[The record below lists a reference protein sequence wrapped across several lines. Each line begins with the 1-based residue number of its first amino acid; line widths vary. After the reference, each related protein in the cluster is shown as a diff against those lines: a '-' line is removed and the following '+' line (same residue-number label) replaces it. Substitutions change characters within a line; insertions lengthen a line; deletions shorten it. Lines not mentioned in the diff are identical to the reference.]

1 MFPDV
6 DSKDLGKANS
16 LTASFIQ
23 TLKDD
28 SMSTT
33 KERLARIV
41 KLQKERSI
49 FPQLSFT
56 TTSTPT
62 TTTEAAE
69 ERRKRQAET
78 TTTTSAGP
86 TTPTPAPS
94 ATAASLRFDVSQVQ
108 AETKAYGLHK
118 GVNTSFLEDAVL
130 CNTCAKP
137 EMKARKF
144 LNLRAAWD
152 SDLADVTTDA
162 FKQFKNETEAIIDKI
177 FEDALLAENI
187 EVSGRTKNFD
197 HSAGYYGTT
206 VLSAYETGGGK
217 GAGRRKRAIVMDGK
231 TGVEIEVAMKLELG
245 DKPLETLD
253 NIFSS
258 QVYPDNQLHSTSSF
272 NLSTCDV
279 STLNYDQTKLDYS
292 DAAHAQHI
300 DVGMKL
306 FLECKDQFVMNR
318 NSTYD
323 PEDDGLDVIC
333 GNGGVWQG
341 PPGVSLSDFTGC
353 IPTAMC
359 TAPPPSH
366 PDQPTMLLLDYVA
379 VNTKGSFPVGESV
392 YYGCNETLDEMLD
405 DDSGM
410 AVFDLKCTQD
420 DPSKDPSYLETAKW
434 PKCVA
439 KPRCREIPNPD
450 SAAKLTG
457 LELDPDTKAIL
468 LPGEFAIY
476 NCTDSDNPVTDTGP
490 FFSVECINGE
500 LATPTTGNWPQ
511 CRGPTSCNS
520 SSAALPVPP
529 EDKFLTPQVAPDA
542 VVMELETI
550 IYNCSAH
557 PNKTYIAE
565 EESNTMEVTCLPGA
579 VWPTEISWLTC
590 LDSTTTTPKPT
601 TSTPSRRKSCYCLGD
616 RKKVDSDMW
625 TMNKERHLAIL
636 DVCRGAPITFP
647 TAKILPD
654 INNNK
659 YIVPIKEQ
667 CGVTNPYVR
676 EYGQEMEDP
685 ELAQRDLTVDD
696 TCGCHDDHIVGY
708 WITLNIPTLKWKDNL
723 QNLESKTSKLM
734 IAHIEQLFDTL
745 YLETI
750 TWEEPTISPESRFI
764 RTRVMRFK
772 KMLEPLLNAEE
783 YEADPDNVVPV
794 YSVMV
799 KLEVQYAE
807 ETFEDGSKSNML
819 SLEQFKDKMWS
830 LFADNATLSMEPLP
844 LGTGITIDM
853 NCTSCIPDAVC
864 ACQVEQPYECL
875 NKDFTGIP
883 EYLTHQFIELWPN
896 GTKKE
901 FPYNI
906 TQPDGSVK
914 LFALKVGET
923 VDIKCDDP
931 LGVKIFQT
939 DDPEL
944 LDNILT
950 IVCKPD
956 KYYNVPSMWPVCKA
970 QCPAEK
976 PLPDNST
983 RMILDTEHKEMR
995 GKWDQKFWED
1005 ERVYYK
1011 CLDSRNEGVV
1021 TQPHL
1026 VSPNGTQVGDKRKT
1040 TMEFKCTADSSYN
1053 TPLEFPNC
1061 APKRE

>member
-1 MFPDV
+1 MMASPLEDCINPNICLSQPYVVAPDKEVVERTGLPSMETLQRMFPDV

-28 SMSTT
+28 SKSTT
-33 KERLARIV
+33 KERLARIG
-41 KLQKERSI
+41 KIQEERSI

-56 TTSTPT
+56 TTSTT

-78 TTTTSAGP
+78 TTTTTLGP

-118 GVNTSFLEDAVL
+118 GVNTSFLEDAIL

-144 LNLRAAWD
+144 LNLKTAWD

-187 EVSGRTKNFD
+187 AVSGRSKNFD

-245 DKPLETLD
+245 DKSLEALD

-258 QVYPDNQLHSTSSF
+258 QVYPDNNLHSTSPF

-292 DAAHAQHI
+292 DAAHAQHV

-366 PDQPTMLLLDYVA
+366 PDQPTMILLDYVA
-379 VNTKGSFPVGESV
+379 VNAKGSFPVGESV

-410 AVFDLKCTQD
+410 AVFDLKCEQD
-420 DPSKDPSYLETAKW
+420 DPSTVPTYLETSKW

-468 LPGEFAIY
+468 LPGEFAVY

-490 FFSVECINGE
+490 FFSVECINGG
-500 LATPTTGNWPQ
+500 LAVPTTGNWPQ

-520 SSAALPVPP
+520 TSAALPVPP
-529 EDKFLTPQVAPDA
+529 ENTFLTPQVAPDA
-542 VVMELETI
+542 VVMELDTI

-579 VWPTEISWLTC
+579 VWPTDISWLTC

-636 DVCRGAPITFP
+636 NVCRGAPITFP

-654 INNNK
+654 ISNNK

-696 TCGCHDDHIVGY
+696 TCACHEDTVVGY

-723 QNLESKTSKLM
+723 LNLESKTSKLM

-745 YLETI
+745 YLESI
-750 TWEEPTISPESRFI
+750 TWEEPTISPESRYI

-772 KMLEPLLNAEE
+772 KMLEPLLNQEE

-807 ETFEDGSKSNML
+807 ETFEDGSKSPML

-830 LFADNATLSMEPLP
+830 LFSDNATISMEPLP

-853 NCTSCIPDAVC
+853 NCTSCVPDAVC
-864 ACQVEQPYECL
+864 ACQVVQSYMSTKNVSSSSSSSSSPSSSSGGAAVRVPEQRLHRHP
-875 NKDFTGIP
+875 
-883 EYLTHQFIELWPN
+883 
-896 GTKKE
+896 
-901 FPYNI
+901 
-906 TQPDGSVK
+906 
-914 LFALKVGET
+914 
-923 VDIKCDDP
+923 
-931 LGVKIFQT
+931 
-939 DDPEL
+939 
-944 LDNILT
+944 
-950 IVCKPD
+950 
-956 KYYNVPSMWPVCKA
+956 
-970 QCPAEK
+970 
-976 PLPDNST
+976 
-983 RMILDTEHKEMR
+983 
-995 GKWDQKFWED
+995 
-1005 ERVYYK
+1005 
-1011 CLDSRNEGVV
+1011 
-1021 TQPHL
+1021 
-1026 VSPNGTQVGDKRKT
+1026 
-1040 TMEFKCTADSSYN
+1040 
-1053 TPLEFPNC
+1053 
-1061 APKRE
+1061 